1 MSDERSLM
9 VSSLPKITP
18 VIDRFPSVPVET
30 YVLRTFNRERCL
42 VLFDPDTGLKSKQLS
57 VQVRAKRGSE
67 SGVEL
72 DEDE

>member
-1 MSDERSLM
+1 M
-9 VSSLPKITP
+9 
-18 VIDRFPSVPVET
+18 PVET